1 MAKARIVAADGT
13 RVNLEGTPSEI
24 AAVLKELEVA
34 AGSGTGS
41 KNAAASPKPRARR
54 STLPGLLD
62 ELVESKFFA
71 KPKSIG
77 EVRTQLADLGHH
89 YPTTSLS
96 GPLQTFVRKRKLRRF
111 KKDGNYVY
119 AQ

>member
-13 RVNLEGTPSEI
+13 RVNLEGTPCEI
-24 AAVLKELEVA
+24 AAVLKDLEVSSRRHSA
-34 AGSGTGS
+34 REPDTKTTKSRAGRT
-41 KNAAASPKPRARR
+41 
-54 STLPGLLD
+54 TLPGLLD
-62 ELVESKFFA
+62 ELVESKFFS
-71 KPKSIG
+71 KPKTIG
-77 EVRTQLADLGHH
+77 EVRIQLADLGHH

-96 GPLQTFVRKRKLRRF
+96 GPLQNFVRKRKLRRF